1 MACIMKQLVTHC
13 PMDRQVGEPRR
24 PIACWSSCFLLCS
37 MVTLSNRCWRQRKVG
52 ERAIIGPS
60 STISCTARRCRL
72 RIQTATT
79 TLLIVHHGRQKPLS
93 LLRLPWYSS
102 STHAALPSTYCLRFR
117 SAIPSVRLHLRRA
130 LALGSVVP
138 HVHPVHSFR
147 TALPLYL
154 LHSTQHSDACF
165 PRILT
170 YSCVLTCL
178 PAAKIHSK
186 T

>member
-1 MACIMKQLVTHC
+1 MNRHL
-13 PMDRQVGEPRR
+13 GEPRR
-24 PIACWSSCFLLCS
+24 PIACCLSCFLFCS
-37 MVTLSNRCWRQRKVG
+37 MVTLSNRCWRWRKVG

-79 TLLIVHHGRQKPLS
+79 LLIVHHGRQKLLS

-102 STHAALPSTYCLRFR
+102 STPGTLSSTYCLRFH

-154 LHSTQHSDACF
+154 LHSTLHSDACF

-178 PAAKIHSK
+178 PAATTHSK